1 MGTQISAMELQKL
14 AIAPIAADGGVGT
27 VFKEVPVVHE
37 ATFTYE
43 DGEPEAKE
51 YKDMKGNIYFRTKKP
66 GVVKMNASICR
77 YDLATKAKLQVKSGD
92 EPEVKMM
99 TGAAGTET
107 QWRIRHGSYTGAV

>member
-1 MGTQISAMELQKL
+1 
-14 AIAPIAADGGVGT
+14 
-27 VFKEVPVVHE
+27 
-37 ATFTYE
+37 
-43 DGEPEAKE
+43 
-51 YKDMKGNIYFRTKKP
+51 MKGNVYFRTKKP

-107 QWRIRHGSYTGAV
+107 QWWIRHGSCTGAM